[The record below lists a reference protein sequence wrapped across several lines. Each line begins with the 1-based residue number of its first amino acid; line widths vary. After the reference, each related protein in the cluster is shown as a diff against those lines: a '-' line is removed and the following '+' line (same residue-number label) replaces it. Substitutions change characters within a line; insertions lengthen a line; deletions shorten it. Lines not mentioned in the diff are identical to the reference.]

1 MFKKLVTVSLITM
14 LTGCVLYPT
23 TRHYYKPIVQAGQA
37 ETASSGCGYHKAK
50 YDALEQTVEGIT
62 VRVYPS
68 LSSEKT
74 LMVNFGL
81 ESSQDSDHLKL
92 NAVISN
98 DVQLNEE
105 SESLTLTSKYLHDG
119 VYRTWY
125 SSNAFQLTDQPNQ
138 LMISVSDSHGK
149 TYQFM
154 FEFTTQSD
162 IYYASINC

>member
-1 MFKKLVTVSLITM
+1 MFRKLVTVSLITM

-23 TRHYYKPIVQAGQA
+23 TRDYYKPIVQVGQA

-50 YDALEQTVEGIT
+50 YDALEQTVGDIT

-81 ESSQDSDHLKL
+81 ASSQDNDYLIL
-92 NAVISN
+92 NNVISN

-125 SSNAFQLTDQPNQ
+125 SSNTFQLTDNPNQ
-138 LMISVSDSHGK
+138 LTVSVSDSNGK
-149 TYQFM
+149 MYQFM

>member
-1 MFKKLVTVSLITM
+1 MFRKLVTVSLIAI
-14 LTGCVLYPT
+14 LSGCVLYPT
-23 TRHYYKPIVQAGQA
+23 TRDYYKPIVQIGQV

-50 YDALEQTVEGIT
+50 YDALEQTAGDIT

-68 LSSEKT
+68 LASEKT
-74 LMVNFGL
+74 LIVNFGL
-81 ESSQDSDHLKL
+81 ESPQDNDHLIL
-92 NAVISN
+92 NAVLSN
-98 DVQLNEE
+98 DVHLSDETK
-105 SESLTLTSKYLHDG
+105 SLTLTSKYLHDG

-125 SSNAFQLTDQPNQ
+125 SSNPLQLTSQPDQ
-138 LMISVSDSHGK
+138 LTISVSDSNGK